1 MEKVRRFLNNN
12 IFIFSVRQGL
22 LLTIPFLIMGSFSL
36 VIMNFPVRIWQDY
49 LASGAGSLLDMFL
62 MGIYQATFGSL
73 GFIFALMISYAY
85 GEEQTVY
92 DNTPVF
98 FPAVSLCSFI
108 AFCYPSGG
116 LSIWGPEWSFTAICI
131 TLVSCW
137 LLTMI
142 YRWGAGHQRLYTMGV
157 AYNFNASM
165 QSLVPAVVT
174 VAVCGVSGFI
184 LYLLFED
191 ANIMNFGSYLFL
203 Q

>member
-1 MEKVRRFLNNN
+1 MEKVRRFLNHN

-36 VIMNFPVRIWQDY
+36 IIMNFPVKIWQAY

-98 FPAVSLCSFI
+98 FRRCPSVLLLRSVIPAAGF
-108 AFCYPSGG
+108 PSGG
-116 LSIWGPEWSFTAICI
+116 LSGALPQSALPWSA
-131 TLVSCW
+131 
-137 LLTMI
+137 
-142 YRWGAGHQRLYTMGV
+142 AGCL
-157 AYNFNASM
+157 
-165 QSLVPAVVT
+165 P
-174 VAVCGVSGFI
+174 
-184 LYLLFED
+184 
-191 ANIMNFGSYLFL
+191 
-203 Q
+203 

>member
-92 DNTPVF
+92 DL
-98 FPAVSLCSFI
+98 SLI
-108 AFCYPSGG
+108 H
-116 LSIWGPEWSFTAICI
+116 I
-131 TLVSCW
+131 
-137 LLTMI
+137 
-142 YRWGAGHQRLYTMGV
+142 
-157 AYNFNASM
+157 
-165 QSLVPAVVT
+165 
-174 VAVCGVSGFI
+174 
-184 LYLLFED
+184 
-191 ANIMNFGSYLFL
+191 
-203 Q
+203 

>member
-98 FPAVSLCSFI
+98 FRPCPSAPSLRSVIPAGGC
-108 AFCYPSGG
+108 PSGG
-116 LSIWGPEWSFTAICI
+116 LSGVLRQSVLPWSA
-131 TLVSCW
+131 
-137 LLTMI
+137 
-142 YRWGAGHQRLYTMGV
+142 AGC
-157 AYNFNASM
+157 S
-165 QSLVPAVVT
+165 P
-174 VAVCGVSGFI
+174 
-184 LYLLFED
+184 
-191 ANIMNFGSYLFL
+191 
-203 Q
+203 